1 MEIRSVTLFYIP
13 DLLAATDV
21 LFATIEIADEN
32 GRIDLNRIHHTAD
45 IIQ

>member
-21 LFATIEIADEN
+21 LFATIEITDEN
-32 GRIDLNRIHHTAD
+32 GRINLNHIHHTAN
-45 IIQ
+45 IFQ